1 MAACDFVHM
10 FDMYRLQ
17 WCIDS
22 GFYPRGGG
30 EVTVEASPVSSLR
43 PVELLDRGN
52 IVQVTG
58 RAFVAGTLPVRVS
71 VSSMYVSMPPV
82 GWLVRVGLV
91 YSLCLW
97 HCWLGLLTCKTVSH
111 ITYNLHST
119 CAGREILSP
128 LPAATEA
135 RRENHSQTQ
144 KT

>member
-1 MAACDFVHM
+1 MATDDFVCM

-71 VSSMYVSMPPV
+71 VSSLSVSMPAV

-91 YSLCLW
+91 YFD
-97 HCWLGLLTCKTVSH
+97 TV
-111 ITYNLHST
+111 
-119 CAGREILSP
+119 GWVFWPVKLSP
-128 LPAATEA
+128 I
-135 RRENHSQTQ
+135 
-144 KT
+144 